1 MRLLNRI
8 DKEKEII
15 TLMIK
20 LYCKKK
26 HGGSNRELC
35 NECRELEEYAHKRLT
50 YCKFG
55 NEKSSCKKCPIHCY
69 KKDMKEKVKEV
80 MKFSGP
86 RILIYNP
93 KEYIRH
99 IFK

>member
-26 HGGSNRELC
+26 HGSLNGELC
-35 NECRELEEYAHKRLT
+35 NECRELEEYAYKRLT

-55 NEKSSCKKCPIHCY
+55 NEKSSCKSALFIVI
-69 KKDMKEKVKEV
+69 KK
-80 MKFSGP
+80 
-86 RILIYNP
+86 I
-93 KEYIRH
+93 
-99 IFK
+99 

>member
-26 HGGSNRELC
+26 HRGSNGELC
-35 NECRELEEYAHKRLT
+35 NECRELEEYANKRLT

>member
-1 MRLLNRI
+1 MNRI

-26 HGGSNRELC
+26 HGGSNGELC

-69 KKDMKEKVKEV
+69 KKDMREKVKEV
-80 MKFSGP
+80 MRFSGP
-86 RILIYNP
+86 RILIYNS

>member
-26 HGGSNRELC
+26 HGSSNGELC
-35 NECRELEEYAHKRLT
+35 NECRELEEYAYKRLT

-80 MKFSGP
+80 MRFSGP

>member
-26 HGGSNRELC
+26 HGSSNGELC
-35 NECRELEEYAHKRLT
+35 NECRELEEYAYKRLT

-55 NEKSSCKKCPIHCY
+55 NEKSSCKKCPR
-69 KKDMKEKVKEV
+69 EKVKEV